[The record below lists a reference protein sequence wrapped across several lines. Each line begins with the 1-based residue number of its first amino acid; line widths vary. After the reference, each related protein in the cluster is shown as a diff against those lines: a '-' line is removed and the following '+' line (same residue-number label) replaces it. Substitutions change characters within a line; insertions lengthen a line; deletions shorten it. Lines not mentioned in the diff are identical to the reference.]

1 MAQFL
6 TRKALS
12 RRTLLKGVGAAI
24 SLPLLEA
31 MVPAGAALAATAAA
45 PRPRLGFVYFPH
57 GAVMKAWS
65 PVQAG
70 RDFSGS
76 PILAPLE
83 PYRAQMTIVSGL
95 RNKGGESGDP
105 HGIMAGTWLSCHGTK
120 NRAAGSDL
128 GVSADQL
135 AARHFGRDTPL
146 ASLEIAG
153 EGGVTACGTGAVGC
167 GFGGTTAFRT
177 PLQPLPMEN
186 NPRKV
191 FYQLFGRG
199 DTSEERAA
207 ILADS
212 GSVLDYVKE
221 AAHSLA
227 GELGAADRRAL
238 GDYLDSLREV
248 EGRIQKLT
256 AASHASTMKLPD
268 APLGIP
274 EDFTELLDVH
284 FELMAL
290 AFQSDQTRVASYM
303 IAKEAT
309 MRTYNMIGIADAF
322 HPLSHHQ
329 SDDAKLQ
336 KLVRI
341 QTWHTQRFAKFVKR
355 LAGMQDGD
363 GSMLDHSIILF
374 GSNMSN
380 SDLHNNDPLPSVVMG
395 RGYGRIKGGQHLRY
409 PQDTPHANLLLTL
422 LQRAGLPYEAL
433 GNSSG
438 LLAEV

>member
-1 MAQFL
+1 MFL

-12 RRTLLKGVGAAI
+12 RRTLLKGAGAAL
-24 SLPLLEA
+24 SLPLLDA
-31 MVPAGAALAATAAA
+31 MVPAGTALAATAAA
-45 PRPRLGFVYFPH
+45 PKPRMGFIYFPH
-57 GAVMKAWS
+57 GAVMDRWS
-65 PVQAG
+65 PKETGTGFTV
-70 RDFSGS
+70 S
-76 PILAPLE
+76 PILKSLE
-83 PYRAQMTIVSGL
+83 PYRSQMTIVSGL

-105 HGIMAGTWLSCHGTK
+105 HGIMAGTWLSCFGTK
-120 NRAAGSDL
+120 GRESGSEL
-128 GVSADQL
+128 GISADQL
-135 AARHFGRDTPL
+135 AARHFGSDTPL
-146 ASLEIAG
+146 PSLEIAG
-153 EGGVTACGTGAVGC
+153 EGGATACGTGAVGC

-191 FYQLFGRG
+191 FYGMFGRG

-212 GSVLDYVKE
+212 GSVLDYVRESSKQLE
-221 AAHSLA
+221 SQI
-227 GELGAADRRAL
+227 GAADRRVL
-238 GDYLDSLREV
+238 GDYLDSVREV
-248 EGRIQKLT
+248 ESRIQKLS
-256 AASHASTMKLPD
+256 AATKSSAVKLPD

-290 AFQSDQTRVASYM
+290 AFQSNQTRVVSYM
-303 IAKEAT
+303 MAKEST
-309 MRTYNMIGIADAF
+309 MRTYNMIGISDAF

-329 SDDAKLQ
+329 SDSAKLD

-341 QTWHTQRFAKFVKR
+341 QAYHTARFAKFIKR
-355 LAGMQDGD
+355 LSDMKDGD

-380 SDLHNNDPLPSVVMG
+380 SDLHNNDPLPSVVLG
-395 RGYGRIKGGQHLRY
+395 RGYGRLKGNQHLKY

-422 LQRAGLPYEAL
+422 LQRAGVPTESL